1 MPNPFR
7 GLVVPPATAPN
18 IKRRYSVTQDVVG
31 YRRCP
36 RQYGAF
42 KVHNYAPAHQTQLY
56 FGTILHQ
63 VLDRCHGHFHGMMDP
78 ATAGTLPDNG
88 QILPDAE
95 IERYFR
101 DVRTSLDND
110 LPPPSPPTDLIRYF
124 LEVEDGLKSQGIRAI
139 TSDLRVK
146 ALRILQYF
154 NTLEGPDLYPRV
166 RDTELRLQADQHTH
180 ILNGVVD
187 LLVENPGVDDPGEC
201 EIWDYKGMSRIGL
214 LRVDLETYLFQM
226 RVYAQLYQL
235 KYGVLPKRVVLY
247 FLGELD
253 GPTPPTA
260 RPVNATLE
268 LDIHNGMRADE
279 ILEAMQAFDTTVHD
293 IEHSRAT
300 DQWPC
305 AAPGNISEQDCA
317 ICDLRWDC
325 ATPNG
330 GHGVALRY
338 P

>member
-7 GLVVPPATAPN
+7 GLVVPPEAANN

-42 KVHNYAPAHQTQLY
+42 RVHNYAPAHQTQLY

-63 VLDRCHGHFHGMMDP
+63 VLDRCHAHFHGQMDP
-78 ATAGTLPDNG
+78 ATAGTLPDG
-88 QILPDAE
+88 GRILPDAD
-95 IERYFR
+95 IENYFSALR
-101 DVRTSLDND
+101 AALDAD
-110 LPPPSPPTDLIRYF
+110 MPQPAPPTDLIGYF
-124 LEVEDGLKSQGIRAI
+124 LDVEDGLKSQGIRAI
-139 TSDLRVK
+139 TPDLRLK

-187 LLVENPGVDDPGEC
+187 LLVETLGAEDPGEC
-201 EIWDYKGMSRIGL
+201 EIWDYKGMSRVGL
-214 LRVDLETYLFQM
+214 LRVDLDTYLFQM
-226 RVYAQLYQL
+226 RVYARLYQL

-253 GPTPPTA
+253 GPTPPA
-260 RPVNATLE
+260 SRPANATLE
-268 LDIHNGMRADE
+268 LDIHHGMTAGEIDE
-279 ILEAMQAFDTTVHD
+279 ALQAFNETVAA
-293 IEHSRAT
+293 IENSRAT
-300 DQWPC
+300 DTWPC
-305 AAPGNISEQDCA
+305 AAPGEISEQDCA

-325 ATPNG
+325 TTPNG
-330 GHGVALRY
+330 GRGVALRF